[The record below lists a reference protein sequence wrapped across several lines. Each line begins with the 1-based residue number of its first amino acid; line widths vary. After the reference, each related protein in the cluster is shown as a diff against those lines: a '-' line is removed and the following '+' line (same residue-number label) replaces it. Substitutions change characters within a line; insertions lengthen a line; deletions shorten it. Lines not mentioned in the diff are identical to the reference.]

1 MRRLFFRSSLL
12 LIAVTAT
19 LTATAVPAVA
29 CGEEDGPPAAA
40 RSATAA
46 PAAEKNVKAVGSVP
60 DAQGAISLQF
70 LQYGA
75 RDVMV
80 VAGEFGVKTYDLTAN
95 PAAPKLIGQLNM
107 PGMWE
112 TEDTEVDPVRKRVFL
127 ARDPRAFGGN
137 VRTGESGIYVV
148 DLADPAKPS
157 VMSYVKVPAGHTTT
171 CINDC
176 QYLWTGGPAKADS
189 MPAEWGGRPIWVTD
203 IRNPRKPKVFPT
215 PIELARND
223 GKTDYVHDV
232 QVDQT
237 GVAWA
242 SGRGGVRGYW
252 TDGMHKDPVTGKIRM
267 AAPNDPVPYAGGGI
281 KETAAP
287 SKFMHNSY
295 RPIGNRAKDGGGGTG
310 PWGNG
315 NLIYATEES
324 FVDGC
329 AGDGVLVIASLEG
342 SYNGEG
348 WRSTPQKPYRL
359 NTIGTWS
366 VAGQEGSNPASADCS
381 AHYFDVQDKVLV
393 QSFYA
398 QGTRFLD
405 VSDPTNPKQIAYYR
419 PGDAAAW
426 APYWHRGYAYVA
438 DNNRG
443 VDILQLTR

>member
-1 MRRLFFRSSLL
+1 MHRWLLRSSLL
-12 LIAVTAT
+12 LVTVTAT
-19 LTATAVPAVA
+19 LAATALPAAA
-29 CGEEDGPPAAA
+29 CGEDDGPHGVAAQ
-40 RSATAA
+40 RTGS
-46 PAAEKNVKAVGSVP
+46 PAAEKNVKAVGNVP

-70 LQYGA
+70 LQYGN

-80 VAGEFGVKTYDLTAN
+80 VSGEFGVKTYDLTAN

-127 ARDPRAFGGN
+127 SRDPRAFNGN

-148 DLADPAKPS
+148 DLAKPEKPT
-157 VMSYVKVPAGHTTT
+157 VLSYVKVPAGHTTT

-189 MPAEWGGRPIWVTD
+189 MPAAWGGRPIWVTD
-203 IRNPRKPKVFPT
+203 IRDPRKPKVNPN

-223 GKTDYVHDV
+223 GQTDYVHDV
-232 QVDQT
+232 QVDET

-252 TDGMHKDPVTGKIRM
+252 TTGMHKDPVTGKLRM
-267 AAPNDPVPYAGGGI
+267 ASANDPVPYAGGGI

-287 SKFMHNSY
+287 SKFMHNSF
-295 RPIGNRAKDGGGGTG
+295 RPIGNRAKDGGGAG
-310 PWGNG
+310 PFANG

-329 AGDGVLVIASLEG
+329 AGDGVLVIASLDG
-342 SYNGEG
+342 SYGGEG

-359 NTIGTWS
+359 NTIGTWG
-366 VAGQEGSNPASADCS
+366 VAGQEGSDPASADCS
-381 AHYFDVQDKVLV
+381 AHYFDVQDKILV

-419 PGDAAAW
+419 PTDAAAW
-426 APYWHRGYAYVA
+426 APYWHRGFAYVA
-438 DNNRG
+438 DNTRG
-443 VDILQLTR
+443 IDILQLTR